1 MSEEQV
7 VQQEEPKKEMV
18 KIVVGFDKAL
28 LVQIKNSESGAEK
41 EEKYKILAEEFI
53 KKLRASIDKL
63 V

>member
-7 VQQEEPKKEMV
+7 VQPEEPKKEIV
-18 KIVVGFDKAL
+18 KIVVGLDKAL
-28 LVQIKNSESGAEK
+28 LIELKNSELDAEK

-53 KKLRASIDKL
+53 KKLKANIDKL